1 MDSIATSTSRKDN
14 IWIFTDQQSSS
25 ETGSAAVKDYQR
37 AATEKGSPFVSVI
50 LQCDLEEN
58 LRRLLGS
65 GRGVHNTK
73 LTDSDILR
81 HIRDTEDIYH
91 VGDKLE
97 LEIDVTHKSAQE
109 VAGII
114 KRFLGSFEC
123 NIISYGSL
131 ELDNY

>member
-1 MDSIATSTSRKDN
+1 M
-14 IWIFTDQQSSS
+14 
-25 ETGSAAVKDYQR
+25 EDYRR
-37 AATEKGSPFVSVI
+37 AAAEKGSPFFSIV

-65 GRGVHNTK
+65 ERGVHNTK
-73 LTDSDILR
+73 LTDIEILR

-109 VAGII
+109 VAVVI
-114 KRFLGSFEC
+114 KEFLGSFE
-123 NIISYGSL
+123 
-131 ELDNY
+131 